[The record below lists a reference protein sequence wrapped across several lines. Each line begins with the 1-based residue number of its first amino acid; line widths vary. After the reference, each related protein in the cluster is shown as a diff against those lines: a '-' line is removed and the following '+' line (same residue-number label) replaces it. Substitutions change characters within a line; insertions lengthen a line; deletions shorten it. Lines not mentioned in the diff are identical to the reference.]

1 MTRQVVAAFAVL
13 IALGVPSLA
22 DAHKGSPNFRSTV
35 RVVSPAE
42 PGIDVQVLNYDD
54 RLQLI
59 NRSGRTVLVRGY
71 DGEPYI
77 RLLQNGVVEVNKNSP
92 SYYLNQDRY
101 ANVTVPSSAGKQK
114 PPAWDLVDKTG
125 RYEWHDHR
133 IHYMGKGVPAQVKK
147 RSERTKV
154 FNWQVPIEVG
164 NERARLRG
172 DLYWDP
178 PSGGLPRGAMLG
190 MALVVFGSV
199 CFVEIVRRRRRR
211 HDGRRSRTASAWG

>member
-1 MTRQVVAAFAVL
+1 
-13 IALGVPSLA
+13 
-22 DAHKGSPNFRSTV
+22 V
-35 RVVSPAE
+35 RTVSPAE
-42 PGIDVQVLNYDD
+42 PGIDVEVLNYDD

-59 NRSGRTVLVRGY
+59 NRSGSRVLVRGY

-77 RLLQNGVVEVNKNSP
+77 RLLANGAVEVNKNSP

-101 ANVTVPSSAGKQK
+101 ANVTVPPTAGKLK
-114 PPAWDLVDKTG
+114 PSAWDLVDSTG

-133 IHYMGKGVPAQVKK
+133 IHYMGKGVPAQVDK
-147 RSERTKV
+147 RSDRTKV
-154 FNWQVPIEVG
+154 FNWRVPIEVG
-164 NERARLRG
+164 NQRASLRG

-178 PSGGLPRGAMLG
+178 PTGGLPRGAMLG

-211 HDGRRSRTASAWG
+211 EGRRSRTASAWG